1 MNTQSDLQ
9 LFNKIL
15 GDDENAFSELFHR
28 YYSALCGFVFR
39 YLDDEAV
46 TEELV
51 QEVFVRMWEKRK
63 QLSIQT
69 SVKSYLYRAVKNE
82 LINRQNHEKVELKY
96 RRTLQQDENEIR
108 AEQVLPEVDL
118 MRKIEASIEALPPKR
133 KEIFKLSREKGLS
146 YREIAEQLGIS
157 VKTVEAQMG
166 QALKQLREDLKD
178 YRHFVIG
185 LSLLEK
191 KFRKQ

>member
-1 MNTQSDLQ
+1 MNTQTDFQ
-9 LFNKIL
+9 LFSKIIR
-15 GDDENAFSELFHR
+15 DDENAFSELFHR
-28 YYSALCGFVFR
+28 YYVALCAFAFR
-39 YLDDEAV
+39 YLGDHSL

-51 QEVFVRMWEKRK
+51 QELFVRIWEKRK
-63 QLSIQT
+63 QLKIET
-69 SVKSYLYRAVKNE
+69 SVKSYLFRAVKNE
-82 LINRQNHEKVELKY
+82 LINRQNHEKVEQKY
-96 RRTLQQDENEIR
+96 RKLFQQEENELR
-108 AEQVLPEVDL
+108 AEQVLPEIDL
-118 MRKIEASIEALPPKR
+118 MRKIEASVEALPPKR

-146 YREIAEQLGIS
+146 YREISEQLDIS

-191 KFRKQ
+191 KFRKH